1 MKKKFFWNLKL
12 EKKNF
17 LFLAKA
23 RLWVNFR
30 WKKANFVVF
39 LYYFT
44 IFGFSVKFHGGLTVF
59 TRNFD
64 ILTSQWTK
72 NRSGS
77 KQMDQPFMSY
87 GVFST
92 LVLGRIHLTNMKF
105 SVLAFLRI
113 CSTNCVTLGHQFS
126 RSQLVPFF
134 SKNFCR
140 LQKKSK

>member
-77 KQMDQPFMSY
+77 KRMDQPFMSY

-92 LVLGRIHLTNMKF
+92 LVLGRIYLTNMKF
-105 SVLAFLRI
+105 SVLDFHRI
-113 CSTNCVTLGHQFS
+113 SSTNCVTLGLQVS
-126 RSQLVPFF
+126 RSQLAPFF
-134 SKNFCR
+134 SEIFCR